1 MKDPRRISKGN
12 LKYSL
17 NEIIFLVI
25 SAVVSGVNE
34 WETIEIFGQQQID
47 WLRKFFPYKKGIP
60 SHDTLSRFFSALDS
74 QYFSKYFLEWT
85 NSVCQVANGEVVA
98 IDGKRMRGSY
108 DTASGKTA
116 IHIVSAFA
124 AGNNLCLGQVKTQD
138 KSNEITAIPELLEL
152 LSIKGATVTI
162 DAMGCQKAIAEKIL
176 EKNANYLLAVK
187 DNQQELLAQIEK
199 LFTIQKIENMNKH
212 VDCGHGRVETRI
224 CSVIDDFKFFDDHQD
239 WLGLKSVVKI
249 ETERYTKITGKTE
262 HQTRYYISSLPADAT
277 NLNKAVRSHW
287 VIENKLH
294 WILDVQFKEDSSRKR
309 MGNSAANFNII
320 SNASPWINRKSRNQK
335 KIKTRKALH
344 GGLWNQFQRR
354 STRNFLNAFALGC
367 PSKNSLA
374 QNFV

>member
-12 LKYSL
+12 IKYSL
-17 NEIIFLVI
+17 NEIVFLVI

-34 WETIEIFGQQQID
+34 WDSIEIFGQQQID

-85 NSVCQVANGEVVA
+85 NSVCQIANGEIVA

-108 DTASGKTA
+108 DTASEKAA
-116 IHIVSAFA
+116 IHMVSAFA
-124 AGNNLCLGQVKTQD
+124 AGNNLCLGQVKTKD

-176 EKNANYLLAVK
+176 GKNANYLLAVK

-199 LFTIQKIENMNKH
+199 LFTIQKIENMNKD

-224 CSVIDDFKFFDDHQD
+224 CSVIDDFKFFDDYQD
-239 WLGLKSVVKI
+239 WPGLKSVVRI

-262 HQTRYYISSLPADAT
+262 YQTRYYISSLPPDAT
-277 NLNKAVRSHW
+277 YINNAVRSHW
-287 VIENKLH
+287 AIENKLH
-294 WILDVQFKEDSSRKR
+294 WILDVQFREDSSRKR

-320 SNASPWINRKSRNQK
+320 S
-335 KIKTRKALH
+335 KI
-344 GGLWNQFQRR
+344 
-354 STRNFLNAFALGC
+354 ALGLIERVETKRT
-367 PSKNSLA
+367 SKRGRRVMAAFGPTFREEVLGI
-374 QNFV
+374 F